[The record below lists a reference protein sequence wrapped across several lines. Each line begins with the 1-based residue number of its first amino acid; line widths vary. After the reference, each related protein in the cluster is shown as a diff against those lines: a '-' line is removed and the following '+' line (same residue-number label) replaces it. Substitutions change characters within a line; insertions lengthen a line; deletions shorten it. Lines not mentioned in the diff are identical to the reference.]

1 MSNSWKIER
10 MKYCRIEKN
19 GGKTQYYVMV
29 GGQPVE
35 VEKEVYYVIERSYHK
50 EWLFKHGKNSKYV
63 SLEKLAED
71 EEGNILHDRVPV
83 ALRLPSAEE
92 EYLLSEERDDEDE
105 KIDAMNAEINML
117 SEEKKQLMLSY
128 VEENGAVGA
137 LADRE
142 KVTRTA
148 IYYRRSRLAKSLAKK
163 LSAGEA
169 NE

>member
-10 MKYCRIEKN
+10 MKYCRIEKS
-19 GGKTQYYVMV
+19 GGKTKYYVMV
-29 GGQPVE
+29 DGQPVE

-50 EWLFKHGKNSKYV
+50 EWLFKHGKHSKYV

-71 EEGNILHDRVPV
+71 EEGFILHDRVPI
-83 ALRLPSAEE
+83 ALRLSSAED

-105 KIDAMNAEINML
+105 RIVAMNAEISML

-128 VEENGAVGA
+128 VEGKGAVGA
-137 LADRE
+137 LAERE
-142 KVTRTA
+142 KVTKTA
-148 IYYRRSRLAKSLAKK
+148 IYLRRSRLAKTIAKK
-163 LSAGEA
+163 LAAGDS

>member
-19 GGKTQYYVMV
+19 GDKTKYYVMV
-29 GGQPVE
+29 DEQPVE

-50 EWLFKHGKNSKYV
+50 EWLFKHGKHSKYV

-71 EEGNILHDRVPV
+71 EEGCILHDRVPV
-83 ALRLPSAEE
+83 ALRLPSVED

-105 KIDAMNAEINML
+105 KIVAMNTEI
-117 SEEKKQLMLSY
+117 S
-128 VEENGAVGA
+128 GAVGA
-137 LADRE
+137 LAERE

-148 IYYRRSRLAKSLAKK
+148 IYFRRSRLAKSLAKK

>member
-19 GGKTQYYVMV
+19 GDKTKYYVV
-29 GGQPVE
+29 VDGQPVE

-83 ALRLPSAEE
+83 ALRLR
-92 EYLLSEERDDEDE
+92 LLKRSICCPKKETMKMKRS
-105 KIDAMNAEINML
+105 ML
-117 SEEKKQLMLSY
+117 
-128 VEENGAVGA
+128 
-137 LADRE
+137 
-142 KVTRTA
+142 
-148 IYYRRSRLAKSLAKK
+148 
-163 LSAGEA
+163 
-169 NE
+169 

>member
-19 GGKTQYYVMV
+19 GGKTKYYVV
-29 GGQPVE
+29 VDGQPVE

-50 EWLFKHGKNSKYV
+50 EWLFKHGKHSKYV

-71 EEGNILHDRVPV
+71 EEGCILHDRVPI
-83 ALRLPSAEE
+83 ALRLPSAED

-105 KIDAMNAEINML
+105 RTVAMNAEISML
-117 SEEKKQLMLSY
+117 PEEKKQLMLSY
-128 VEENGAVGA
+128 VEGKGAVGA
-137 LADRE
+137 LAERE
-142 KVTRTA
+142 KVTKTA
-148 IYYRRSRLAKSLAKK
+148 IYLRRSRLAKTIAKK
-163 LSAGEA
+163 LAAGEA